1 MSAMGSFGQ
10 GQDLSSSWAK
20 IDRIRTQQ
28 EIVTSVLLVF
38 MVTFLANRVYVKLWL
53 VQQCRWDD
61 GTLLMAVIGTLIL
74 YSTTLWI
81 STRGNLDT
89 DLHGNSIFKALE
101 DDAFVTPAFVL
112 LTVLPVTY
120 GFLKATFFILYLQLF
135 YQLRWMRVSAAVGL
149 SVSVAAYT
157 AFTVATLYLSV
168 MRKIMVYGM
177 VAIPISAFGLASD
190 ITILL
195 LPIIA
200 VANLNVSRRKKLGA
214 VLIFLSGLLACICSV
229 VALYFR
235 TRKGTTENVVYLLF
249 ATNIAITCEL
259 MIGVM
264 CACMPSLA
272 YTYRNVQAFQGV
284 RHRLSA
290 LIPPFV
296 LRPRPATFPTIGHI
310 VSDEDLRPV
319 LWKSSSLSTKS
330 VEDIELG
337 DQHQQGAFFG

>member
-1 MSAMGSFGQ
+1 MSSFA
-10 GQDLSSSWAK
+10 QDQDVSPSWAK
-20 IDRIRTQQ
+20 INRVRTQQ

-38 MVTFLANRVYVKLWL
+38 MMTLLANRAYVKVCL
-53 VQQCRWDD
+53 VRQCHWDD
-61 GTLLMAVIGTLIL
+61 GALFMAVIGTLIL

-81 STRGNLDT
+81 SARGNLDKGPPGENI
-89 DLHGNSIFKALE
+89 LEALE

-135 YQLRWMRVSAAVGL
+135 YQLRWMRISATVGL
-149 SVSVAAYT
+149 CVSVAAYT
-157 AFTVATLYLSV
+157 AFTVATLYLSI
-168 MRKIMVYGM
+168 MRNIVVYGM

-200 VANLNVSRRKKLGA
+200 VANLNVARRKKFGA
-214 VLIFLSGLLACICSV
+214 MLIFLSGLLACICSA

-235 TRKGTTENVVYLLF
+235 TRKGTAENVIYLLF

-259 MIGVM
+259 MIGAM

-290 LIPPFV
+290 LMPPFV
-296 LRPRPATFPTIGHI
+296 LQPRPVTFPTIRHTA
-310 VSDEDLRPV
+310 SDEDLSPV
-319 LWKSSSLSTKS
+319 LRKSSSASAKS
-330 VEDIELG
+330 VENIELG
-337 DQHQQGAFFG
+337 NHHQQGRRALSG